1 MSVLSV
7 LLALLVAAGPVVP
20 GPADDLVEQACR
32 AASTGDRQTAWRL
45 IDQALGLAPLH
56 VEANFARGW
65 LLQEAGELQAAI
77 SQYRKV
83 LALAAPQDPYAVQA
97 REALGR
103 LVGKCKTVAL
113 AFDDFPFAHDSPKL
127 LSTLR
132 TLRVP
137 ATFFAIGFKV
147 RHFPDL
153 AAQAV
158 AEGYSCQNHTYSHGR
173 LTGLADQVIMDEI
186 QRGADAI
193 EAATGIRPHLLRL
206 PGGHDNAHIRELAR
220 RCRHVVVDN
229 VIAVGDY
236 AITDPAV
243 VEQRVLRSVR
253 PGCIIALHDGVE
265 STRRALPGIVRRLRE
280 QGYCFVTV
288 DEVRELAGD
297 AASPCQ
303 P

>member
-1 MSVLSV
+1 VSVLSV

-132 TLRVP
+132 T
-137 ATFFAIGFKV
+137 
-147 RHFPDL
+147 
-153 AAQAV
+153 
-158 AEGYSCQNHTYSHGR
+158 
-173 LTGLADQVIMDEI
+173 
-186 QRGADAI
+186 RGADAI

-206 PGGHDNAHIRELAR
+206 PGGHDNAHIRQLAR